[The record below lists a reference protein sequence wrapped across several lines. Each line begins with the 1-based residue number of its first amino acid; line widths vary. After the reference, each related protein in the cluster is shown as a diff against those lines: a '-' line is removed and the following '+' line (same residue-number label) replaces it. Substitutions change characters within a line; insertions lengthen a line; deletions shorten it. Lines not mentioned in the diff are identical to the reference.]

1 MARAQV
7 SEQLTGAGQRPQ
19 LILVQI
25 HRQGGHVGTILH
37 WCLSSWREV
46 GPAELLTVR
55 TAPVCSLVFLHQQ
68 PQLRQ
73 VMDLAALLDLPW
85 HPLQRLL
92 AMGAQ
97 LWTMQQHL
105 IRGCRLHQ
113 RASGMTCLPSCL
125 LATRFALAARL
136 ACWSITGRRFATV
149 MAIFCQT
156 PFHLVQAV
164 CELGDL
170 LARLC

>member
-25 HRQGGHVGTILH
+25 HRQGAHVGTILH
-37 WCLSSWREV
+37 WRLNSWREV

-55 TAPVCSLVFLHQQ
+55 TAHLCYLVFLHQQ

-73 VMDLAALLDLPW
+73 VMDLAALLGLPW

-92 AMGAQ
+92 AMGVH
-97 LWTMQQHL
+97 LWTMEPHL
-105 IRGCRLHQ
+105 LRGCRL
-113 RASGMTCLPSCL
+113 L
-125 LATRFALAARL
+125 
-136 ACWSITGRRFATV
+136 
-149 MAIFCQT
+149 
-156 PFHLVQAV
+156 
-164 CELGDL
+164 
-170 LARLC
+170 